1 MKLSARD
8 IDAFLKQPSKVAGAL
23 IYGPDQGLVSTRA
36 RDIANLIISPADQDF
51 NRTELTEEQLVQDE
65 PRLADELC
73 AMSLMGGRRLIWLR
87 DAGDKSGAIVKQA
100 LAQLP
105 ANIPAHEQH
114 YLLVSAAELTPRSA
128 LRVLFEQEQTLA
140 AVPCYKQEG
149 ASVTQVIRSK
159 LDAAGLRHTPEVM
172 TYLATQLTGDR
183 MIIESELDKIIL
195 YYGAN
200 SQIEIES
207 LRELIVSSQ
216 EVALDRLTHA
226 FAGGQLGPLLRDL
239 DEAIISGM
247 QPIMC
252 LRSIDRLLARLQQ
265 IAQAM
270 QEGKSAEQAISSAR
284 PPIFFKDKALYQQ
297 YLRRWNSSALLQAR
311 HQLMLLEADL
321 KLHHETSDLRLKD
334 GLLRLAGKALKA
346 AA

>member
-1 MKLSARD
+1 MKLSAREVD
-8 IDAFLKQPSKVAGAL
+8 GFLKAPGKVAGVL

-36 RDIANLIISPADQDF
+36 RAIANQIVSGPDQDF
-51 NRTELTEEQLVQDE
+51 NRTELTEEQLLQDE
-65 PRLADELC
+65 PRLADELS

-87 DAGDKSGAIVKQA
+87 DAGDKSGAIIKQA

-105 ANIPAHEQH
+105 DAIPAHEQH

-128 LRVLFEQEQTLA
+128 LRVLFEQEPTLA
-140 AVPCYKQEG
+140 ALPCYKEEG
-149 ASVTQVIRSK
+149 ASVSQLIRSK
-159 LDAAGLRHTPEVM
+159 LESASVRYSPEVI
-172 TYLATQLTGDR
+172 TYLATQLSGDR

-200 SQIEIES
+200 SQIEMET
-207 LRELIVSSQ
+207 LRDVIASSQ

-226 FAGGQLGPLLRDL
+226 FAGGQLGSLLRDL
-239 DEAIISGM
+239 DEMMISGM

-265 IAQAM
+265 IAQAV
-270 QEGKSAEQAISSAR
+270 QEGKSAEQAISAAR
-284 PPIFFKDKALYQQ
+284 PPIFFKEKSLYQQ
-297 YLRRWNSSALLQAR
+297 YLRRWNAEALLQAR
-311 HQLMLLEADL
+311 HQLMLLEAEL
-321 KLHHETSDLRLKD
+321 KLYHETSDLRLKD